1 MELENDYRALLRA
14 NAREHID
21 TCNLII
27 TRMADQFVLMLEDG
41 SVLHSTGIH
50 PFPKAFG
57 DKVQMSRDK
66 AKVQKL
72 LAHVKAQNPDNS
84 AAQALKLGTLKNAA
98 RKQRQNSV
106 NILEM
111 LEGK

>member
-14 NAREHID
+14 SAREHIA
-21 TCNLII
+21 TCDLII
-27 TRMADQFVLMLEDG
+27 SRMADQYVLMLEDG

-50 PFPKAFG
+50 PFPKVFG

-66 AKVQKL
+66 AKVLKL
-72 LAHVKAQNPDNS
+72 LAHVREQNPDNS
-84 AAQALKLGTLKNAA
+84 AAQALKIGTLKNAA

-106 NILEM
+106 NILDM
-111 LEGK
+111 LEDK